1 MRRYLMIV
9 LVIAALVISAL
20 AFSSFPAPGDDS
32 PDVPETAAASV
43 GTAPTGTGFFNFG
56 GGLHG
61 GDDGSSDGSSDGD
74 SDGGS
79 RRTTAPHAD
88 SKLGR
93 FIEDNPHVSTDD
105 RGAITLDASVL
116 FDFDSAALSEGG
128 KESVKSFMEVYMEAL
143 FDSNGET
150 EVTQITVEG
159 HTDTV
164 GSRAYNQN
172 LSEERAYAVMLY
184 CIELHPVLKYYL
196 AAKGCADDY
205 PVLNPDGTVNMSA
218 SRRVCFVTE

>member
-1 MRRYLMIV
+1 M
-9 LVIAALVISAL
+9 
-20 AFSSFPAPGDDS
+20 
-32 PDVPETAAASV
+32 
-43 GTAPTGTGFFNFG
+43 
-56 GGLHG
+56 
-61 GDDGSSDGSSDGD
+61 
-74 SDGGS
+74 
-79 RRTTAPHAD
+79 
-88 SKLGR
+88 
-93 FIEDNPHVSTDD
+93 
-105 RGAITLDASVL
+105 L

-172 LSEERAYAVMLY
+172 LSEERAYAVMQY